1 MFSRI
6 QTPDVSY
13 LKCQSTTQPHQLL
26 ICTVYEGLQEGPR
39 FVLHG
44 IPILK
49 LVHQEDPL
57 LEKEEHHIQNQ
68 LRCRVWRV
76 RNDCHFLAL
85 FSAIE

>member
-6 QTPDVSY
+6 RTPDVSY

-26 ICTVYEGLQEGPR
+26 IRAVYEGLQEGSH

-49 LVHQEDPL
+49 LAHQEDPL

-68 LRCRVWRV
+68 LCRHVWRV